1 MARASAAARTLAEAR
16 RFSRLLEKDD
26 VGRIALASSFL
37 ILRRNLFI
45 WRFSVLNA
53 DFSLED
59 CVRDLVDLLE
69 ITEVLRMPLKDVL
82 NPFLR
87 LLETTLKEPLRALPD
102 LLEMIVAL
110 RKPRKEVLKP
120 TLGLLETIVVPR

>member
-1 MARASAAARTLAEAR
+1 
-16 RFSRLLEKDD
+16 LEESF
-26 VGRIALASSFL
+26 RIL
-37 ILRRNLFI
+37 
-45 WRFSVLNA
+45 
-53 DFSLED
+53 LED
-59 CVRDLVDLLE
+59 CLRDLADLLE

-110 RKPRKEVLKP
+110 RRPRKEVLKP
-120 TLGLLETIVVPR
+120 ALGLLEMIVVPR

>member
-1 MARASAAARTLAEAR
+1 
-16 RFSRLLEKDD
+16 
-26 VGRIALASSFL
+26 
-37 ILRRNLFI
+37 
-45 WRFSVLNA
+45 
-53 DFSLED
+53 
-59 CVRDLVDLLE
+59 
-69 ITEVLRMPLKDVL
+69 MPLKDVL

>member
-1 MARASAAARTLAEAR
+1 LEESFRT
-16 RFSRLLEKDD
+16 F
-26 VGRIALASSFL
+26 
-37 ILRRNLFI
+37 
-45 WRFSVLNA
+45 
-53 DFSLED
+53 LED
-59 CVRDLVDLLE
+59 CLRDLVDLLE

-87 LLETTLKEPLRALPD
+87 LLETTLKEPFRALPD
-102 LLEMIVAL
+102 LLETIVAL

>member
-1 MARASAAARTLAEAR
+1 MTAARALRLARAAARDARAAALVLEESFRTL
-16 RFSRLLEKDD
+16 
-26 VGRIALASSFL
+26 
-37 ILRRNLFI
+37 
-45 WRFSVLNA
+45 
-53 DFSLED
+53 LED
-59 CVRDLVDLLE
+59 CLRDLANLLE

-87 LLETTLKEPLRALPD
+87 LLEATLKEPLRALPD
-102 LLEMIVAL
+102 LLLLETIVAL